1 MKSFDKIDNF
11 LKKELL
17 DDLKNILV
25 TKEGDTYKL
34 FGLYKVYQNTNGY
47 YQVNDVKNNSTPEFI
62 SIKNAIAWCTFE
74 HVNRF
79 VESRLIK
86 KLDSKLAS
94 INIDIM
100 IHKKNADNDKLDE
113 ETRWTQQVKL
123 QEDLQKKRQVLRE
136 LNYLI
141 NTSKSVQV
149 QKFNAKKKQ
158 TVFNRKR

>member
-1 MKSFDKIDNF
+1 
-11 LKKELL
+11 
-17 DDLKNILV
+17 
-25 TKEGDTYKL
+25 
-34 FGLYKVYQNTNGY
+34 
-47 YQVNDVKNNSTPEFI
+47 
-62 SIKNAIAWCTFE
+62 
-74 HVNRF
+74 
-79 VESRLIK
+79 
-86 KLDSKLAS
+86 
-94 INIDIM
+94 M